1 MRAARFGVTRFGV
14 TSFGVTRFGVT
25 GIPFGCTNTAI
36 TEFVICRPS
45 LAQGVPLS
53 MIHSTPILSN
63 ADYSFGQKIRWLR
76 LLWRT
81 LQDRRLYRVADAI
94 LAQSAA
100 KAPVVLDIGANVGAF
115 SRAFV
120 KAGRRPGLVL
130 AFEPSSYVF
139 SILQIVTRRLHQV
152 QCHKIALSSAAG
164 SVDLQTPIKTSGS
177 LRVGLSYIGAATDS
191 NTLTE
196 TVPAQRLDDFLA
208 DRQLDSIDVVKMD
221 VEGAEQLVLDG
232 APNLLKRVRPIW
244 YVEIDESRAQRFG
257 DSAQMLFATFT
268 GNGYKAFH
276 FDDDF
281 NLQPVSGIGAASD
294 YLFLPG

>member
-1 MRAARFGVTRFGV
+1 MTRFEVTRFGV
-14 TSFGVTRFGVT
+14 ARFEVT
-25 GIPFGCTNTAI
+25 GIPFGCTNTVI
-36 TEFVICRPS
+36 TEFVICPPF
-45 LAQGVPLS
+45 LVQAGPLS
-53 MIHSTPILSN
+53 MIHSIPILSN
-63 ADYSFGQKIRWLR
+63 ADYSLGQKIRWLR

-94 LAQSAA
+94 LAQSTV

-115 SRAFV
+115 TRAFV
-120 KAGRRPGLVL
+120 KAGRRPRLVL

-139 SILQIVTRRLHQV
+139 SILQIVTKRMHQV

-164 SVDLQTPIKTSGS
+164 TVDLQTPIKASGS
-177 LRVGLSYIGAATDS
+177 LRVGLSYIGAAGDT

-232 APNLLKRVRPIW
+232 APALLKQVRPIW

-268 GNGYKAFH
+268 GNGYKAYH
-276 FDDDF
+276 FDDEF
-281 NLQPVSGIGAASD
+281 NLQPASGIDAASD
-294 YLFLPG
+294 YLFVPN

>member
-1 MRAARFGVTRFGV
+1 MRAARFGV

-25 GIPFGCTNTAI
+25 GISFGCTNTAI

-120 KAGRRPGLVL
+120 KAGLRPGLVL

-196 TVPAQRLDDFLA
+196 TVHALFKFTLCSSPRFVQVHAFFKSTLGSSSRLIQVHARFKSTLLT
-208 DRQLDSIDVVKMD
+208 RPPVVQTTA
-221 VEGAEQLVLDG
+221 VGCCA
-232 APNLLKRVRPIW
+232 I
-244 YVEIDESRAQRFG
+244 F
-257 DSAQMLFATFT
+257 
-268 GNGYKAFH
+268 
-276 FDDDF
+276 
-281 NLQPVSGIGAASD
+281 
-294 YLFLPG
+294 

>member
-1 MRAARFGVTRFGV
+1 MRAARFGVTSFDV

-45 LAQGVPLS
+45 LVQGVPLS

-208 DRQLDSIDVVKMD
+208 DRQLETIDVVKMD
-221 VEGAEQLVLDG
+221 VE
-232 APNLLKRVRPIW
+232 VRNSWCWTVPRIC
-244 YVEIDESRAQRFG
+244 
-257 DSAQMLFATFT
+257 
-268 GNGYKAFH
+268 
-276 FDDDF
+276 
-281 NLQPVSGIGAASD
+281 
-294 YLFLPG
+294 

>member
-1 MRAARFGVTRFGV
+1 
-14 TSFGVTRFGVT
+14 
-25 GIPFGCTNTAI
+25 
-36 TEFVICRPS
+36 
-45 LAQGVPLS
+45 
-53 MIHSTPILSN
+53 MIHSTPILSS
-63 ADYSFGQKIRWLR
+63 ADYSFGPKIRWLR

-100 KAPVVLDIGANVGAF
+100 KAPIVLDIGANVGAF

-139 SILQIVTRRLHQV
+139 SILQIVTRRLHPV

-196 TVPAQRLDDFLA
+196 TVPAQRLDDFLS

-232 APNLLKRVRPIW
+232 APDLLKRVRPIW

>member
-1 MRAARFGVTRFGV
+1 MRAARIGMTRFGV
-14 TSFGVTRFGVT
+14 TE
-25 GIPFGCTNTAI
+25 IPFGCTNAAI
-36 TEFVICRPS
+36 AEFVIYRPS
-45 LAQGVPLS
+45 QVQAVPLS
-53 MIHSTPILSN
+53 MIHSNPILSN

-120 KAGRRPGLVL
+120 KAGQRPGLVL

-139 SILQIVTRRLHQV
+139 SILQIVTRRLRQV

-208 DRQLDSIDVVKMD
+208 DRQLDTIDVVKMD

-232 APNLLKRVRPIW
+232 APDLLKRVRPIW

-276 FDDDF
+276 FDEDF

-294 YLFLPG
+294 YLFLPS

>member
-1 MRAARFGVTRFGV
+1 
-14 TSFGVTRFGVT
+14 
-25 GIPFGCTNTAI
+25 
-36 TEFVICRPS
+36 
-45 LAQGVPLS
+45 

-268 GNGYKAFH
+268 GNDYKAFH

>member
-1 MRAARFGVTRFGV
+1 MRAARFGVTSFAV
-14 TSFGVTRFGVT
+14 TSFAVT
-25 GIPFGCTNTAI
+25 GIPFGCTNTAV

-45 LAQGVPLS
+45 LVQGVPLL
-53 MIHSTPILSN
+53 MILSTPILSN

-139 SILQIVTRRLHQV
+139 SILQIVTMRLHQV

-164 SVDLQTPIKTSGS
+164 SVDLQTPIKRSGS

>member
-1 MRAARFGVTRFGV
+1 MRAA
-14 TSFGVTRFGVT
+14 SFGLTRFGVT
-25 GIPFGCTNTAI
+25 GIPFGCTYIAI
-36 TEFVICRPS
+36 SEFVIFRPS
-45 LAQGVPLS
+45 LVQGVPLS
-53 MIHSTPILSN
+53 MIHSTPILSS
-63 ADYSFGQKIRWLR
+63 ADFSFGQKIRWLR

-139 SILQIVTRRLHQV
+139 SILQIVTRRLHPV

-232 APNLLKRVRPIW
+232 APDLLKRVRPIW

>member
-1 MRAARFGVTRFGV
+1 MRAARFGVT
-14 TSFGVTRFGVT
+14 SFGVT

-164 SVDLQTPIKTSGS
+164 S
-177 LRVGLSYIGAATDS
+177 GAALGDA
-191 NTLTE
+191 E
-196 TVPAQRLDDFLA
+196 GWRA
-208 DRQLDSIDVVKMD
+208 DGRGTRS
-221 VEGAEQLVLDG
+221 GC
-232 APNLLKRVRPIW
+232 
-244 YVEIDESRAQRFG
+244 
-257 DSAQMLFATFT
+257 SAGSAT
-268 GNGYKAFH
+268 A
-276 FDDDF
+276 
-281 NLQPVSGIGAASD
+281 GAAEKGGSAD
-294 YLFLPG
+294 GGGTDGSGQSEGMRGDTAGGGSNRNDARQTEHDLHLQRGQLFVALFLHHGKQRSYFESLGVTGLHGVGRAGGAGGKASARARCIKEFGEE

>member
-1 MRAARFGVTRFGV
+1 MRAA
-14 TSFGVTRFGVT
+14 SFGVTRFGVT

-36 TEFVICRPS
+36 TEFVIFRPS
-45 LAQGVPLS
+45 LAQAVPLS
-53 MIHSTPILSN
+53 MIHSTPILSS

-139 SILQIVTRRLHQV
+139 SILQIVTRRLHPV

-232 APNLLKRVRPIW
+232 APDLLKRVRPIW